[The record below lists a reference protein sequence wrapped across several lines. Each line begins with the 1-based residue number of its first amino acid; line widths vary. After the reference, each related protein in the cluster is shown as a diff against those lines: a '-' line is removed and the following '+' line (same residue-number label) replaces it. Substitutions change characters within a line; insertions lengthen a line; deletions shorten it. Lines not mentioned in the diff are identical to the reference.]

1 MFEHEIITFDHLDLS
16 VLLSMDE
23 KTIYKNFIFK
33 RVKEFERNIALLNNF
48 DDKNEYMRLFCLIE
62 NRRNEM
68 QENING
74 FDFELWIKEY
84 EDNS

>member
-33 RVKEFERNIALLNNF
+33 RVKEFERNITLLNDF

-62 NRRNEM
+62 NQRNEM